1 MSDLYCEAA
10 WLHRGTRPSWKFEP
24 SQRYGELVHTTRRG
38 TVYVIKSDHKSG
50 KPFWVGRL
58 VDDGAGEKAW
68 VTWEDELRATSI
80 QFEGAG
86 EYFFYPKTEAT
97 Q

>member
-1 MSDLYCEAA
+1 MSHIHCEAA

-24 SQRYGELVHTTRRG
+24 SQRYGELVHITRRG
-38 TVYVIKSDHKSG
+38 TVYAIKADHKSG

-58 VDDGAGEKAW
+58 VDNGAGGKAW
-68 VTWEDELRATSI
+68 VTVEDELRATSI

-86 EYFFYPKTEAT
+86 EYFFCSEVEAGE
-97 Q
+97 